1 MKNTCGT
8 FQGNYQYN
16 RNSVLNS
23 NLNKLAEGKNE
34 KKKKKEIPKK
44 AKGEKIKQMR
54 ETNYE
59 SDEIE

>member
-1 MKNTCGT
+1 MKNACGT

-34 KKKKKEIPKK
+34 KKKKRNPKEGKR
-44 AKGEKIKQMR
+44 R
-54 ETNYE
+54 ENKT
-59 SDEIE
+59 DARDKL

>member
-1 MKNTCGT
+1 M
-8 FQGNYQYN
+8 
-16 RNSVLNS
+16 
-23 NLNKLAEGKNE
+23 
-34 KKKKKEIPKK
+34 KKKKEIPKK